1 MATYLFPNS
10 GNQII
15 IEEEKD
21 NFIIKVSINNTPEI
35 TVKDSEIF
43 IKLDTKSWP
52 RFEKQSF
59 LQQLE
64 NFIKAQK
71 KYGTTNSKM

>member
-21 NFIIKVSINNTPEI
+21 NFIVKVSINNTPEI
-35 TVKDSEIF
+35 TVKESEIF
-43 IKLDTKSWP
+43 IKLDTKAWP

-59 LQQLE
+59 LRQLE

-71 KYGTTNSKM
+71 KYGTTNSKI